1 MPTSLVTIA
10 IQELPALIAAIRS
23 LFVTAN
29 PTAPVPTDAEVIAAY
44 QQAYALT
51 VATDEAWL
59 AAHPPTT

>member
-10 IQELPALIAAIRS
+10 IQELPALIEAIRS

-29 PTAPVPTDAEVIAAY
+29 PTAPVPTDAEVVAAY

-51 VATDEAWL
+51 IATDEAWL
-59 AAHPPTT
+59 AAHPPTA